1 MKNLIS
7 GLFGLRSTANKNAV
21 AKSDFPAS
29 RAAPDN
35 PATIEDGSDNAIR
48 RQLVSVLVRDVLR
61 RHGIPAGWVDCQML
75 VVSSRSRGPG
85 MYIRLVATH
94 WDQRLMNY
102 AFAFQK
108 SLVADI
114 VRFEPQAAQW
124 LHGISWQ
131 FEFAATCPYL
141 ELPDKSFW
149 QAPAPVTEPAA
160 VSAAPHTTL
169 GTATLAATS
178 PTSPTSSAAQPTPAE
193 LAAAAAR
200 QANAARRAA
209 PGKSAALGG
218 SDNALTQPAALGQQA
233 SAPNPST
240 SRLMGELAQSEAAQD
255 LERLFAIRDRELGR
269 SSGAG
274 TAQVGYEKTQ
284 PSAL

>member
-7 GLFGLRSTANKNAV
+7 GLFGLRSTAKKNAV
-21 AKSDFPAS
+21 AKSDFAS
-29 RAAPDN
+29 SRVAPDN
-35 PATIEDGSDNAIR
+35 PATIEDGSDNAMR

-61 RHGIPAGWVDCQML
+61 RHGIPAGWIECQML

-149 QAPAPVTEPAA
+149 QTPTRVAVPAA
-160 VSAAPHTTL
+160 VSPAPHAAPATP
-169 GTATLAATS
+169 GTATLTAAA
-178 PTSPTSSAAQPTPAE
+178 SAAQPTPAE
-193 LAAAAAR
+193 LAAAAR

-209 PGKSAALGG
+209 PGKSAASGG

-240 SRLMGELAQSEAAQD
+240 SRLMGDLAQSEAAQD
-255 LERLFAIRDRELGR
+255 LERLFAIRDRELGQ

-274 TAQVGYEKTQ
+274 MAQVGYEKTQ